1 MPDNNIQLQEKIYQR
16 YTDTCIARLHWMAPL
31 IAIAQIIMAF
41 LDFNSGF
48 FAQHSLNYLNLL
60 AEVILIV
67 GSCIV
72 CFLFVGDESQQTQSF
87 KVRLIVLYR
96 ISIMAA
102 IILFMF
108 TDVYVRHTAM
118 GTYMIFLFV
127 LQITPAYKTVT
138 NWVQFGVIGALAIIL
153 YSAFVSHEANTMF
166 GTVFIFFAFAV
177 STNYLRSYFTKQLKE
192 YFKAEESNLRFQR
205 LSDQTIVAL
214 SDTVEAKDLYTK
226 GHSQRVAN
234 YSAEIARRLGYDD
247 ERIKEVYYIGL
258 MHDIGKI
265 GVPDSVINK
274 KGRLTDEE
282 FAEIKNHPGIGYDIL
297 KQISEIK
304 DISEGARWHH
314 ERFDGRGYPD
324 GLAGEDIPVIAR
336 IIAVADAYDAMTSN
350 RSYRNVM
357 EQNAVYEQIQAN
369 SGTQFDPEIAKVMLE
384 MIKDDTGY
392 SMRE

>member
-16 YTDTCIARLHWMAPL
+16 YIDTCIARLHWMAPL

-72 CFLFVGDESQQTQSF
+72 CFLFVGDESQQTQNF

-138 NWVQFGVIGALAIIL
+138 NWVQFGVFGALTIIL

-166 GTVFIFFAFAV
+166 GTIFIFFAFAV

-357 EQNAVYEQIQAN
+357 EQNAVYEQIQTNAG
-369 SGTQFDPEIAKVMLE
+369 SQFDPEIAKVMLE